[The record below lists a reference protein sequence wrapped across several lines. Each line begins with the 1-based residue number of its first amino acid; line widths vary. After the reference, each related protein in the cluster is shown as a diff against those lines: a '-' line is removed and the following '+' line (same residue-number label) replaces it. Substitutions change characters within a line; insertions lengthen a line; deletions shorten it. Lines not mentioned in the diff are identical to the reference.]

1 MEHGETYIRISRD
14 VRWLGKIHV
23 EVKYMDIPGYSRN
36 NKIWIIE
43 YIADGNKIDEVNETE
58 DDGTYLEKENL
69 NKKINH
75 KLRKLR
81 TSYNQTIYNI
91 SEILL
96 MGGTDE
102 YYKSPIKFKEAWN
115 DPNWEMKNNWKNAI
129 KKEYKNMEKKDICNK
144 CDINEKPEIQRL
156 LGSEWVFKIFRPD

>member
-36 NKIWIIE
+36 NIIWIIE

-69 NKKINH
+69 N
-75 KLRKLR
+75 
-81 TSYNQTIYNI
+81 
-91 SEILL
+91 
-96 MGGTDE
+96 
-102 YYKSPIKFKEAWN
+102 
-115 DPNWEMKNNWKNAI
+115 
-129 KKEYKNMEKKDICNK
+129 
-144 CDINEKPEIQRL
+144 
-156 LGSEWVFKIFRPD
+156 